1 METKTVID
9 AIEIEI
15 GKIDFVV
22 HLHSFSFGSHSEHH
36 ADPGS
41 GPEMEYDL
49 HYSSNKKD
57 VVTKMPEGF
66 VDAYREEI
74 DEQIIA
80 YKKDNY

>member
-1 METKTVID
+1 
-9 AIEIEI
+9 
-15 GKIDFVV
+15 
-22 HLHSFSFGSHSEHH
+22 
-36 ADPGS
+36 
-41 GPEMEYDL
+41 MEYDL